1 MASLASPDLRV
12 AAGQLTLAEV
22 NAGKVVVPA
31 VVKRAYTVVDCWL
44 RAIGGAAANNTS
56 VDVQD
61 SVSATK
67 VAVFTRAGLT
77 ENALARAGVAVTSVA
92 TNLNTSLG
100 RGEGIRILNVGTACD
115 TMVSL
120 DYVILYKVEAVDQV

>member
-92 TNLNTSLG
+92 TNLGTSLT
-100 RGEGIRILNVGTACD
+100 RSEGVRIINVGTACD
-115 TMVSL
+115 TMTHL
-120 DYVILYKVEAVDQV
+120 DYVILYKVEAVDQ